1 MQGSPVKIGF
11 LINPISGTGGVVG
24 LKGTDGVFAEAV
36 KKGGI
41 PLSYRKALVFLKHFA
56 LLECRKSERIEIFA
70 PPGYMGYNIARYAL
84 KGCDNIILRRILSL
98 KLNGFPSTREHTIR
112 AVKEMLEKGID
123 MLVFVGGDGTAR
135 DIMEATKDKRVPV
148 LGVPAGVK
156 VYSAV
161 FAYTPRDAAIILSA
175 FINGGDIRIEFREV
189 VDWISLGD
197 TRYNVFG
204 YLPVA
209 VSYGLIQPSKTL
221 GCYYGLEGAV
231 DYVVELMRSKSN
243 LLYLTGPGRTVKYIH
258 MHLHIPYTLLGV
270 DAIYK
275 GKVVGLDLDY
285 YKIIRLVDSYEN
297 FSVIITPIGGQGILF
312 GRGNHQFGR
321 KILKKLNSENLFII
335 ASECKM
341 QDIKKLRIDTGYPD
355 IDTKFKG
362 YRRVITGY
370 REERVMLVE

>member
-1 MQGSPVKIGF
+1 MRIGF
-11 LINPISGTGGVVG
+11 LINPISGTGGVIG

-41 PLSYRKALVFLKHFA
+41 PLSYRKALIFLKHFA
-56 LLECRKSERIEIFA
+56 LLECRKSERIEIFT

-98 KLNGFPSTREHTIR
+98 KLNGFPSTRKHTIR

-123 MLVFVGGDGTAR
+123 MLVFVGGDGMAR
-135 DIMEATKDKRVPV
+135 DIIEATKDKGVPV
-148 LGVPAGVK
+148 LGIPAGVK

-161 FAYTPRDAAIILSA
+161 FAYTPRDAAVILSA
-175 FINGGDIRIEFREV
+175 FINGGDIGIEFREV

-197 TRYNVFG
+197 TRYKIFG

-221 GCYYGLEGAV
+221 GCYDGLDGAV

-243 LLYLTGPGRTVKYIH
+243 LLFLTGPGRTVKYIH

-285 YKIIRLVDSYEN
+285 HKLLKLVNSYED
-297 FSVIITPIGGQGILF
+297 FSVVITPIGGQGILF
-312 GRGNHQFGR
+312 GRGNHQFGK
-321 KILKKLNSENLFII
+321 KILENLNPENLFII
-335 ASECKM
+335 ASECKI

-370 REERVMLVE
+370 REEKVMLVE